1 MICKSCGVKMKYD
14 FQVDDQT
21 WKKAW
26 KKIGKPKTNRPD
38 GVLCAH
44 CFMNALGLKVWK
56 VRECQ

>member
-1 MICKSCGVKMKYD
+1 MKYD